1 MLAVK
6 KKIRSLL
13 LARKDDSSGQSRLR
27 GSFSLFLGQKK
38 TIGRGEFSEL
48 FRIFNIARKMTNGKT
63 TIKNLA
69 SFAVK
74 NQIQL

>member
-13 LARKDDSSGQSRLR
+13 LARKDDISGQSR
-27 GSFSLFLGQKK
+27 GSFSLFLRQKK

-48 FRIFNIARKMTNGKT
+48 FRIFNIARKTENDEW
-63 TIKNLA
+63 KNNDQK
-69 SFAVK
+69 SRKFCR
-74 NQIQL
+74 

>member
-13 LARKDDSSGQSRLR
+13 LARKDDISGQSRVICVR
-27 GSFSLFLGQKK
+27 VVSRKT
-38 TIGRGEFSEL
+38 TIGIREFSEL
-48 FRIFNIARKMTNGKT
+48 LRIINIARKKTRGKT
-63 TIKNLA
+63 TIKNLVN
-69 SFAVK
+69 FAVK

>member
-13 LARKDDSSGQSRLR
+13 LARKDDITGQSR